1 MSRVTRNCTSSCGL
15 WATWRLAWLYAD
27 IMGFVWFMYAFCM
40 ECVEYISQNGEFAK
54 GSRNMDKK
62 VIAARL
68 FSERKRLGFKS
79 ALSFSDSLSLPNN
92 TYSGWEAGRSVPKAD
107 DLADMAAAG
116 LDVQYLVSGQRSL
129 VSCVPDDVVRIPV
142 MQDEPS
148 AGNGAAA
155 DGLSMVRG
163 FLDVQQDWAAEF
175 LGRDAAQMRLLF
187 ARGNSMS
194 PTIHNG
200 DPVFVD
206 PRVRCFAGEGIYVFD
221 FMGELLLKRLEPD
234 LVRQVLLLRS
244 DNEAEYPTREVRQGE
259 VEQLHICGR
268 VQCWL
273 NLRRG

>member
-1 MSRVTRNCTSSCGL
+1 
-15 WATWRLAWLYAD
+15 
-27 IMGFVWFMYAFCM
+27 
-40 ECVEYISQNGEFAK
+40 
-54 GSRNMDKK
+54 MDKK
-62 VIAARL
+62 IIGARL
-68 FSERKRLGFKS
+68 SSERQRLGFKS
-79 ALSFSDSLSLPNN
+79 ALSFSDSLALPNN
-92 TYSGWEAGRSVPKAD
+92 TYSGWEAGRSLPKAD
-107 DLADMAAAG
+107 DLAGMAAVG

-148 AGNGAAA
+148 AGNGSTA

-163 FLDVQQDWAAEF
+163 FLDVQQNWAAEF
-175 LGRDAAQMRLLF
+175 LGKDAVHMQLMF

-194 PTIHNG
+194 PTIHYG

-206 PRVRCFAGEGIYVFD
+206 PRVRSFAGEGIYVFD

-259 VEQLHICGR
+259 MEQLHICGR
-268 VQCWL
+268 VHCWL

>member
-1 MSRVTRNCTSSCGL
+1 MR
-15 WATWRLAWLYAD
+15 
-27 IMGFVWFMYAFCM
+27 FVWDAWS
-40 ECVEYISQNGEFAK
+40 ISH
-54 GSRNMDKK
+54 NMDKK

-234 LVRQVLLLRS
+234 FVRQVLLLRS

>member
-1 MSRVTRNCTSSCGL
+1 
-15 WATWRLAWLYAD
+15 
-27 IMGFVWFMYAFCM
+27 MGFVWFMYAFCM

-155 DGLSMVRG
+155 DGLS
-163 FLDVQQDWAAEF
+163 QQE
-175 LGRDAAQMRLLF
+175 
-187 ARGNSMS
+187 STIYMS
-194 PTIHNG
+194 SKS
-200 DPVFVD
+200 V
-206 PRVRCFAGEGIYVFD
+206 
-221 FMGELLLKRLEPD
+221 
-234 LVRQVLLLRS
+234 RS
-244 DNEAEYPTREVRQGE
+244 DGGAITGA
-259 VEQLHICGR
+259 CGR
-268 VQCWL
+268 LDIEPSGQ
-273 NLRRG
+273 LRGT